1 MRRDI
6 LLVFAISL
14 SGLLSLYASDFGVLS
29 RPFILAF
36 QSYLFLLLVI
46 GSILLRSVRRGSIAV
61 FSSLMTVSFLSL
73 IHLLSFPA
81 YDALAPVAYLAV
93 LLLSFLLNSYML
105 FEHYIQKRPLFK
117 VYEEAKLT
125 ITLIIVSTIIGGL
138 LIASRPLMEQFGLLT
153 LVGAALSY
161 LIMVF
166 FLSPFIRMEKNF
178 HLLEDLS
185 ESERRVKGF
194 VKRYGKGKK
203 LHAFYASW
211 LGSAVAAIDEYIDKL
226 EAKGHLG
233 HNFFSYH
240 NFLLWFSTTLSFSIG
255 IVSAGGSIVASL
267 IPFAL
272 IIGGLVMLGPQAFIK
287 RPVRRL
293 VGLFF
298 TISGMLS
305 LYFWGMTAMQ
315 FGMGTILLALIAI
328 YFAYKDDEIIS
339 MVFASFFA
347 GSLFVLGYALWRPPV
362 VLVST
367 PWLITTAVFVLLLHE
382 YYVDHARR

>member
-6 LLVFAISL
+6 LLVFAITL

-61 FSSLMTVSFLSL
+61 FSSLMTVAFLSI
-73 IHLLSFPA
+73 IHLLSFPS

-93 LLLSFLLNSYML
+93 LLLSFLLNTYML

-166 FLSPFIRMEKNF
+166 FLSPFIRVEKKF

-185 ESERRVKGF
+185 ESEHRVKGF
-194 VKRYGKGKK
+194 IKRYGKGKK

-211 LGSAVAAIDEYIDKL
+211 LGSAVASIDEYIDKL
-226 EAKGHLG
+226 ESKGHLG

-240 NFLLWFSTTLSFSIG
+240 NFLLWFSTILTFSMG
-255 IVSAGGSIVASL
+255 VVSARGNFILSLVPFGLLIV
-267 IPFAL
+267 
-272 IIGGLVMLGPQAFIK
+272 GLVMLGPQAFIK
-287 RPVRRL
+287 RPTRRL
-293 VGLFF
+293 VGIFF
-298 TISGMLS
+298 TIAGLLS
-305 LYFWGMTAMQ
+305 LYLWGMVAFQ
-315 FGMGTILLALIAI
+315 FGIYTILLALVAI

-339 MVFASFFA
+339 MMFASFFT

-362 VLVST
+362 VLMST
-367 PWLITTAVFVLLLHE
+367 PWLITAAVFILLLHE